1 MSAIPPLLGDKRTSR
16 GRPNSVAIDPSQTSR
31 IFCVTPVECLVS

>member
-16 GRPNSVAIDPSQTSR
+16 GRPNSVAIDPKLPLPSLSDRLPWTFR
-31 IFCVTPVECLVS
+31 